1 MLPNIE
7 MNIYRMPSLP
17 SGFNKLQDTTVS
29 LIILRGVSTYGMK
42 TTDVD
47 DIVTHRTK
55 WTPLDAAAKAP
66 MTKCMAT
73 TTARNE
79 YQVIYTSALTL
90 VFDTFLVNNPNL
102 SAADKKA
109 MGIHEYK
116 GNGKT
121 PLPDPTTVPIVEISQ
136 GAPLQ
141 HIVKFRNPATNR
153 GGKPHGVGF
162 LEVSYKVGDPAP
174 EELSDA
180 NLHENIQI
188 SGQTITYL
196 LSQRGKMV
204 YFFARWGTRRGKYG
218 PWTVMFTAIIA

>member
-1 MLPNIE
+1 
-7 MNIYRMPSLP
+7 
-17 SGFNKLQDTTVS
+17 VS

-42 TTDVD
+42 ITDVD
-47 DIVTHRTK
+47 DIVAHRTK

-73 TTARNE
+73 TTARDE
-79 YQVIYTSALTL
+79 YQAIYTPALTL
-90 VFDTFLVNNPNL
+90 VFDTFLVNNPNI

-116 GNGKT
+116 GNGKN
-121 PLPDPTTVPIVEISQ
+121 PLPDPTTVPIVEISY

-141 HIVKFRNPATNR
+141 HVVKFRNSDTNR
-153 GGKPHGVGF
+153 VGKPNGVGF
-162 LEVSYKVGDPAP
+162 LEVSYKIGDPAP

-218 PWTVMFTAIIA
+218 PWTLMFSAIIA